1 MYIKNSILL
10 TVIILLRKLCV
21 VSAADECT
29 TNGETGENNGL
40 DSKKENDDIAGTVVV
55 LTQFQEFRYPC
66 CGFVYEWK
74 FHTRATGT
82 FDALVW
88 RHQGNEVYLLVGSN
102 SLTSTSERPDMS
114 GVGTLTLYND
124 EVSVGDVLA
133 TITTTDNDP
142 EDVGSLTLTLE
153 SASNSGSS
161 YFEFVSDEIRVKAL
175 PPVNTYNLVL
185 KVEDPCTLSR
195 TGTEIIDI
203 LNRLPVI
210 NNLPDSV
217 SISEDTADNTL
228 IFTINATDTVTV
240 PVQCKKI
247 GGGTVPFSVLQI
259 PGSTDY
265 GVYKD
270 AGAFLNYDITQS
282 YKVTV
287 ECDDLDD
294 KVDADLT
301 INLIQNQAPVIQS
314 LPDSVSFLED
324 WNTNTLLHTLTVT
337 DAESDIITCTLNPT
351 STIYDVSLIPP
362 SNTGYGIYLTGGT
375 TLDYDTTSSYT
386 LSVRCNDV
394 RRSDTESFTVNLIR
408 NTPPVINSLPTTESI
423 SEDLNTRTLVHAL
436 NVTDVN
442 AADTVTCAINPNNA
456 LFELSKIPPASVDY
470 GVFLVGGTVLDYDV
484 TPSYTLNIDCAD
496 HRRSVSDVL
505 TVAIIRNEPPT
516 IVNLPMSS
524 DIPESITSE
533 SLLYTISVTDPTN
546 DTVTCVITPATS
558 IFYLQTTSAQ
568 FETEI
573 WVRGNQGFV
582 YDTKRQYTLNI
593 ECADQ
598 RRSDSDAFY
607 VYILRN
613 MPPYFTNL
621 QDKTSVSSE
630 TSAAGQ
636 IIYTVDSVDPE
647 SDNVQYSLSSNTA
660 NAPFIINQNT
670 GAISFTRSVKT
681 ELVAGYDL
689 YISVSDGRNVVAARS
704 LSVRITGINFP
715 PHFQVPAQTLTVL
728 ENINTGSAIF
738 QPTIT
743 DEDLSDVHTFSVVYS
758 PPDGAV
764 YFGVDKSTGLI
775 TSLVDIDYETIP
787 FKSFLLVITGSDSL
801 LEDTTNITLNV
812 QNVNEA
818 PVFTKKYYS
827 ITTSEN
833 SGGTMIQ
840 NPYYQYTDVDGDTL
854 KFSLD
859 CGANTGRLDIDSST
873 GLLSFSTD
881 YDLDIV
887 GTASKIDCKVSI
899 TDDEYTDMAYVN
911 ITILDDNDNSPVFIY
926 SEYTFYI
933 PVTSSVGSFVGQVQA
948 IDKDIG
954 NYGNVFYHIALED
967 FNYGLFDVVQD
978 GSIFVSESLTQYT
991 EGSTLN
997 LTIYGVDPGAR
1008 EGLTMVYVVFPTT
1021 YVAPITPGDGI
1032 EYLTFFRYSPNMAW
1046 FVPLMFILFATF
1058 CVAVHTLY
1066 KSNCSCLKKKERS
1079 MRKKKRKRPMKSFQR
1094 Y

>member
-1 MYIKNSILL
+1 
-10 TVIILLRKLCV
+10 
-21 VSAADECT
+21 
-29 TNGETGENNGL
+29 
-40 DSKKENDDIAGTVVV
+40 
-55 LTQFQEFRYPC
+55 
-66 CGFVYEWK
+66 
-74 FHTRATGT
+74 
-82 FDALVW
+82 
-88 RHQGNEVYLLVGSN
+88 
-102 SLTSTSERPDMS
+102 
-114 GVGTLTLYND
+114 
-124 EVSVGDVLA
+124 
-133 TITTTDNDP
+133 
-142 EDVGSLTLTLE
+142 
-153 SASNSGSS
+153 
-161 YFEFVSDEIRVKAL
+161 
-175 PPVNTYNLVL
+175 
-185 KVEDPCTLSR
+185 
-195 TGTEIIDI
+195 
-203 LNRLPVI
+203 
-210 NNLPDSV
+210 
-217 SISEDTADNTL
+217 
-228 IFTINATDTVTV
+228 
-240 PVQCKKI
+240 
-247 GGGTVPFSVLQI
+247 
-259 PGSTDY
+259 
-265 GVYKD
+265 
-270 AGAFLNYDITQS
+270 
-282 YKVTV
+282 
-287 ECDDLDD
+287 
-294 KVDADLT
+294 
-301 INLIQNQAPVIQS
+301 
-314 LPDSVSFLED
+314 
-324 WNTNTLLHTLTVT
+324 
-337 DAESDIITCTLNPT
+337 
-351 STIYDVSLIPP
+351 
-362 SNTGYGIYLTGGT
+362 
-375 TLDYDTTSSYT
+375 
-386 LSVRCNDV
+386 
-394 RRSDTESFTVNLIR
+394 
-408 NTPPVINSLPTTESI
+408 
-423 SEDLNTRTLVHAL
+423 
-436 NVTDVN
+436 
-442 AADTVTCAINPNNA
+442 
-456 LFELSKIPPASVDY
+456 
-470 GVFLVGGTVLDYDV
+470 
-484 TPSYTLNIDCAD
+484 
-496 HRRSVSDVL
+496 
-505 TVAIIRNEPPT
+505 
-516 IVNLPMSS
+516 MSS

-670 GAISFTRSVKT
+670 GAISFTRSIKT
-681 ELVAGYDL
+681 EQVAGYDL

-704 LSVRITGINFP
+704 LSVRITGINYP

-728 ENINTGSAIF
+728 ENINTGSSIF

-775 TSLVDIDYETIP
+775 KSLVDIDYETIP

-801 LEDTTNITLNV
+801 LEDTTNITLNI

-859 CGANTGRLDIDSST
+859 CDANTGRLDIDSST

-1032 EYLTFFRYSPNMAW
+1032 DYLTFFQYSPNMAW

-1058 CVAVHTLY
+1058 CVVVHTVY